1 MLTGILGKKLGMT
14 QVFNE
19 KGKAEAVTV
28 IEAGPCKVI
37 QVKTDERDG
46 YKAAQLGFGQ
56 AKRVTKAVQ
65 GHSKDM
71 EKPACLKEIRLDSID
86 GVTQGDTVDVSMFA
100 PGDKVNVTGISKG
113 RGFAGV
119 VKRHGFSGGP
129 KTHGQSDRLRAPG
142 SIGSG
147 TTPGRVLKGKKMAGH
162 MGVEQVTVRNLEVI
176 QADAERNI
184 LIIRGAIPGMTKG
197 IIVVKKANRSN

>member
-1 MLTGILGKKLGMT
+1 MT